1 MTERYLEIEKE
12 TKKEREKKQRHLQMD
27 WTKQK
32 HKKRRVDKKG
42 KKMANFLLVFLS
54 CLLHQNCLSRPTT
67 SQ

>member
-42 KKMANFLLVFLS
+42 KKWRIFCSSF
-54 CLLHQNCLSRPTT
+54 
-67 SQ
+67 

>member
-42 KKMANFLLVFLS
+42 KKMIVS
-54 CLLHQNCLSRPTT
+54 EQVH
-67 SQ
+67 